1 MRRIRRSDMPVR
13 FELTPLLDVV
23 FLLLCFFVFVVS
35 DDVHKMINFKLL
47 PVKFVALGAGG
58 GTAWQPGSSPDTI
71 RIDPAGELYFDEER
85 VTLPQLD
92 AKLAQMAADPARNK
106 VYVALQAGG
115 TVDRA
120 PVYGMVMDVI
130 NAHKP
135 LEMVK
140 VGQPGEQ
147 PPVPA
152 P

>member
-47 PVKFVALGAGG
+47 PVKFVALGASG
-58 GTAWQPGSSPDTI
+58 AAALQPGSSDTI
-71 RIDPAGELYFDEER
+71 RIDPGGELYFDEAR
-85 VTLPQLD
+85 VTLAQLNER
-92 AKLAQMAADPARNK
+92 LGQMASDPARNK

-120 PVYGMVMDVI
+120 PLYGMVMAAI

-135 LEMVK
+135 LEMVQ
-140 VGQPGEQ
+140 VGQPGEK
-147 PPVPA
+147 PPGQ
-152 P
+152 